1 MKKKKNSK
9 NQIHLYII
17 SFYASPYYMNVFLEV
32 WDGGQFTPFCFSQIS
47 KKTGVKIII
56 VHSVVLHDCH

>member
-17 SFYASPYYMNVFLEV
+17 SFYQLYASPYKYMNVFLEV
-32 WDGGQFTPFCFSQIS
+32 WDGGQKP
-47 KKTGVKIII
+47 
-56 VHSVVLHDCH
+56 